1 MAQQAYF
8 DPPVLAMDAEV
19 PPTVPDVESTPNEV
33 RIAEAVRDA
42 SWSYDVVKEPPQEI
56 LLTQNHPSRCLFRI
70 VLWSLPPLFIH
81 LSHSFLLFHIMLQE
95 TFPQMWMF
103 LLLMLKCPLDGLRA
117 SNSVDSEPYEIA
129 RLVDSD
135 DDRPVGEL
143 MESDVEM
150 LRHIFPGCHDLRVY
164 EFSDLTHSDLS
175 CAEGRDDE
183 LQKALEA
190 GLEMTIEKGRVF
202 KDLPALK
209 RWLQAFAVTR
219 KRPYKVMHAYVEQR
233 YTVVCDKER
242 CPLRVCARKQKVDGK

>member
-1 MAQQAYF
+1 LELTPSFHPFISFFPSISYYVAGDIPANV
-8 DPPVLAMDAEV
+8 DVPPVDAQV
-19 PPTVPDVESTPNEV
+19 P
-33 RIAEAVRDA
+33 
-42 SWSYDVVKEPPQEI
+42 
-56 LLTQNHPSRCLFRI
+56 LG
-70 VLWSLPPLFIH
+70 
-81 LSHSFLLFHIMLQE
+81 
-95 TFPQMWMF
+95 
-103 LLLMLKCPLDGLRA
+103 DGFRA

-164 EFSDLTHSDLS
+164 EFSDLTHYDLS

-183 LQKALEA
+183 LQKAPEA
-190 GLEMTIEKGRVF
+190 GPEMTIQKGRVF